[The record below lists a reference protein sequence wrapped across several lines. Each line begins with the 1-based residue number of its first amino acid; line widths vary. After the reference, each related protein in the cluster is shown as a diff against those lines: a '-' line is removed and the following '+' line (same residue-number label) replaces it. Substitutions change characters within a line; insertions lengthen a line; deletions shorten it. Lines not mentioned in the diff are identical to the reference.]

1 MAQTPPIPDGQSLD
15 ATRKAAGQVVTLA
28 GAQVVAVQAAAATLG
43 LPATDFDL
51 GKPAAHSMV
60 VAYDLTKT
68 DPGAVAAL
76 RERAPGQILFERAT
90 CRSAPR
96 QMRRL
101 DDGTAGHGPADDRP
115 IQAIAAEIVHATPE
129 QDEGDGNTPR
139 TSTKACA
146 ASSEQSRPQ
155 AHAIATAAGPAAP
168 QVHPQRRPGTQQPL
182 PLSPP
187 IGNRPGLR
195 HPLTPGA
202 CGRRRVITRAWPG
215 TWRGTGGHGGL
226 SGLRRAVPV
235 TGARTCWHGMR
246 SPVYGVMP
254 TPPAIRRLSGLD
266 RNCPQPPFRG

>member
-1 MAQTPPIPDGQSLD
+1 MAGDSLRVLNDRKDETMAQTPPIPDGQSLD

-129 QDEGDGNTPR
+129 QDEGDGNTPPDLDESLR
-139 TSTKACA
+139 RFVGAVTAAGTRDRDGGWPGGSASTSPTPARYPAA
-146 ASSEQSRPQ
+146 ASSE
-155 AHAIATAAGPAAP
+155 
-168 QVHPQRRPGTQQPL
+168 
-182 PLSPP
+182 
-187 IGNRPGLR
+187 
-195 HPLTPGA
+195 
-202 CGRRRVITRAWPG
+202 
-215 TWRGTGGHGGL
+215 
-226 SGLRRAVPV
+226 
-235 TGARTCWHGMR
+235 
-246 SPVYGVMP
+246 P
-254 TPPAIRRLSGLD
+254 THR
-266 RNCPQPPFRG
+266 